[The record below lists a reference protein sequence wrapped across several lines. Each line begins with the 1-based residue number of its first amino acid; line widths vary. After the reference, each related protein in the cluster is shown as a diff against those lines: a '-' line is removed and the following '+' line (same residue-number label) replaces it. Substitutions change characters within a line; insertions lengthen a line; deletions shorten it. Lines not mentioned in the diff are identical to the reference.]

1 MATFCLTMSL
11 YGFSDTRA
19 YPPGVADFT
28 SAPHVPLTCWN
39 TWGGVD
45 QFDVGI
51 GADDLFAHTRSA
63 DSHYTQRPSR
73 IAEAIGGENMVW
85 SVQPEAVLAS
95 AAAES
100 AISAETEAAAAG
112 AAPALL
118 STTPMGGDPD
128 SAMFSAALNA
138 CGASYLGVVA
148 EHASQRGLFA
158 G

>member
-1 MATFCLTMSL
+1 MTAMQSGSVPPPQAT
-11 YGFSDTRA
+11 
-19 YPPGVADFT
+19 PPITTPPVV
-28 SAPHVPLTCWN
+28 SAPTMAA
-39 TWGGVD
+39 
-45 QFDVGI
+45 GI
-51 GADDLFAHTRSA
+51 
-63 DSHYTQRPSR
+63 
-73 IAEAIGGENMVW
+73 EATHG
-85 SVQPEAVLAS
+85 
-95 AAAES
+95 AES

>member
-1 MATFCLTMSL
+1 
-11 YGFSDTRA
+11 
-19 YPPGVADFT
+19 
-28 SAPHVPLTCWN
+28 
-39 TWGGVD
+39 
-45 QFDVGI
+45 
-51 GADDLFAHTRSA
+51 
-63 DSHYTQRPSR
+63 
-73 IAEAIGGENMVW
+73 MVW

-112 AAPALL
+112 QRQPS

>member
-1 MATFCLTMSL
+1 M
-11 YGFSDTRA
+11 G
-19 YPPGVADFT
+19 
-28 SAPHVPLTCWN
+28 
-39 TWGGVD
+39 
-45 QFDVGI
+45 
-51 GADDLFAHTRSA
+51 
-63 DSHYTQRPSR
+63 
-73 IAEAIGGENMVW
+73 W

>member
-1 MATFCLTMSL
+1 
-11 YGFSDTRA
+11 
-19 YPPGVADFT
+19 
-28 SAPHVPLTCWN
+28 
-39 TWGGVD
+39 
-45 QFDVGI
+45 
-51 GADDLFAHTRSA
+51 
-63 DSHYTQRPSR
+63 
-73 IAEAIGGENMVW
+73 MVW

-112 AAPALL
+112 AVPALL